1 MTTRISKKSKK
12 SRNKGNKKIP
22 SAVEVK
28 EIPIRWRHSPYILP
42 DETPKLLEKSPS
54 PATRYRDLAAAAA
67 RERDEVALRIK
78 KLEARLQSD
87 LAKRDK
93 IDPDLAKM
101 LKAQRDEQSKKL
113 KLKLKSIK
121 GHKDLLS
128 PEELMR
134 LHIDLADLRTKSK
147 SLPTQEA
154 EYRARAK
161 RWQRLESEPDKVASK
176 LFARLNFDKFEDFAM
191 VRYLAK
197 THPEAVAVLGWCTR
211 QFLMPLIT
219 TATEGNLTAAA
230 ELANISSCA
239 TRAVWQLSWQQPDL
253 FRRVATRALDWPVM
267 VSCKRNFYQSPYKL
281 LELLQQGTESSVHL
295 QPGSKWDRHDITG
308 KVAWS
313 LWEYVRDCRD
323 LALAAKAA
331 SSWNIKLDNFLD
343 SAGKL
348 PEFSAESVKQWWALA
363 KVALEE
369 TYPDSAANAIL
380 KSVGRL
386 KRSDAAGR
394 RLPPSELRRAINR
407 DLQGRFDSFAGVHK
421 GT

>member
-197 THPEAVAVLGWCTR
+197 THPEAVAVL
-211 QFLMPLIT
+211 
-219 TATEGNLTAAA
+219 
-230 ELANISSCA
+230 
-239 TRAVWQLSWQQPDL
+239 
-253 FRRVATRALDWPVM
+253 
-267 VSCKRNFYQSPYKL
+267 
-281 LELLQQGTESSVHL
+281 
-295 QPGSKWDRHDITG
+295 
-308 KVAWS
+308 
-313 LWEYVRDCRD
+313 
-323 LALAAKAA
+323 
-331 SSWNIKLDNFLD
+331 
-343 SAGKL
+343 
-348 PEFSAESVKQWWALA
+348 
-363 KVALEE
+363 
-369 TYPDSAANAIL
+369 
-380 KSVGRL
+380 
-386 KRSDAAGR
+386 
-394 RLPPSELRRAINR
+394 
-407 DLQGRFDSFAGVHK
+407 
-421 GT
+421 